1 VDDLADDAA
10 ADTAAAGPD
19 TPAPSV
25 LRTYLVYTGLRLAV
39 FVGTAAAL
47 FLVVRINGF
56 PLLLAALL
64 VSSIASLFLLR
75 RQRDALVL
83 AQERK
88 RVAKAEQREQLRAR
102 LDEEPSA

>member
-1 VDDLADDAA
+1 VDEPAVTADD
-10 ADTAAAGPD
+10 TAP
-19 TPAPSV
+19 PSV

-88 RVAKAEQREQLRAR
+88 GEAKRAEKERLRAR
-102 LDEEPSA
+102 LDQEPTA

>member
-1 VDDLADDAA
+1 MDELAEDAA
-10 ADTAAAGPD
+10 Q
-19 TPAPSV
+19 PSV

-39 FVGTAAAL
+39 FVGTAAVL

-75 RQRDALVL
+75 RQRDALVR

-88 RVAKAEQREQLRAR
+88 ALARRAEKERLRAR
-102 LDEEPSA
+102 LDGEPTA